1 MEWKQMEQK
10 WDEMKPQVHK
20 QWNKLSEEDL
30 KAIGGNKDRL
40 VGKIRE
46 KYGLSAQDAEKQV
59 EQFKGSL
66 LKGLPGVKR

>member
-10 WDEMKPQVHK
+10 WGEMQEQAKK
-20 QWNKLSEEDL
+20 RWDKLSDEDL
-30 KAIGGNKDRL
+30 KQIAGNKERL

-46 KYGLSAQDAEKQV
+46 KYSLSAQDAEKQV

-66 LKGLPGVKR
+66 LSGIKQ